1 MKAIS
6 IWIDDKE
13 HEQAKKKAEALD
25 LSLSQLVRKLLR
37 ELPHEHPHITVHP
50 GYAA

>member
-6 IWIDDKE
+6 IWMDEKE
-13 HEQAKKKAEALD
+13 HDEAKVKADERD

-37 ELPHEHPHITVHP
+37 DTPHRLNGSES
-50 GYAA
+50 

>member
-6 IWIDDKE
+6 IWISDQE
-13 HEQAKKKAEALD
+13 HEEAKEKAKERD

-37 ELPHEHPHITVHP
+37 DLPLLTK
-50 GYAA
+50 